1 MRLNIIQKE
10 IDACKIFADVGCDH
24 GKISKY
30 VLDNGLCDKAYI
42 SDVSAT
48 CLKKA
53 EILLSDYI
61 AKGKCI
67 SFVSNG
73 LREVPPADFVLIAG
87 MGGKEIIEILSCDLD
102 KIESS
107 TLLLQPMK
115 NSMEVRE
122 FLLLHGFTILLDY
135 TFRDKLFYDI
145 IKAKKLP
152 KMDFYTEDEKEF
164 GRDNLT
170 RKDKD
175 FMAKI
180 KREFDRNEK
189 VLKTCKLQDKSKTEL
204 CLRQE
209 KLKGILL

>member
-145 IKAKKLP
+145 IKAKNYLKWI
-152 KMDFYTEDEKEF
+152 F
-164 GRDNLT
+164 
-170 RKDKD
+170 
-175 FMAKI
+175 I
-180 KREFDRNEK
+180 
-189 VLKTCKLQDKSKTEL
+189 LKTKKSSGET
-204 CLRQE
+204 
-209 KLKGILL
+209 ILLVRTKILWQKSSVNSIETKKF